1 MQVGPSKLILR
12 AYLTNL
18 SMDVVYGTFI
28 LHHLK
33 LQPSQGS
40 ACETVL
46 VYMTSLA
53 NLILVM
59 PTEDAQ
65 PDDRLQRPALWHTSQ
80 ASKQQ
85 GPGDLVVPQAPP
97 QLPAIVPSKEASA
110 PLQHK
115 GSSET
120 MADKLVTAIL
130 TRAQALSSMRI
141 LVMPPDGLALVI
153 LQDTSRPESQRHAAL
168 QLLTAVYS
176 CASNPVVADADAV
189 AHCCKLHY
197 TAFTE
202 AYAAEDAQLARQHL
216 AALQALAKHKVSYTV
231 YALESF

>member
-1 MQVGPSKLILR
+1 
-12 AYLTNL
+12 
-18 SMDVVYGTFI
+18 MDVVYGTFI

-46 VYMTSLA
+46 AYMMSLA

-65 PDDRLQRPALWHTSQ
+65 PDDRLQRPPLWHTSQ
-80 ASKQQ
+80 ASQQQ
-85 GPGDLVVPQAPP
+85 GPGDLIVPQAPP
-97 QLPAIVPSKEASA
+97 QLAAAVPPKEALAS
-110 PLQHK
+110 LQHK
-115 GSSET
+115 GSSEA

-130 TRAQALSSMRI
+130 TRAQALSSMRS
-141 LVMPPDGLALVI
+141 LVMPPDGLALAI

-168 QLLTAVYS
+168 QLLTSVYS
-176 CASNPVVADADAV
+176 CVSNPVIADTEAA

-197 TAFTE
+197 TAFTK
-202 AYAAEDAQLARQHL
+202 AYAAQDAQLAQQHL

-231 YALESF
+231 HAL